1 MVTIKLFAAAA
12 QAVGARQLTGDW
24 AGKTVAQVLDELKC
38 QYPGLAALG
47 DALAPAINL
56 EYAELNQ
63 VLADGDELA
72 FIPPV
77 SGGQEPDLFEIT
89 PDPLSADAIAAKVV
103 APETGAAV
111 VFVGTVREWTKGK
124 RTVRL
129 EYEAYPEMAR
139 RELERIGREISE
151 RWPGARTAIS
161 HRTGVLGIGEA
172 SVVIAVA
179 TPHRAD
185 AFDACRHAIE
195 RIKQIVPIWKK
206 EIWEDGEEW
215 IGHQSGP
222 DWMHPGLA
230 EARKR
235 AEH

>member
-12 QAVGARQLTGDW
+12 QAAGVRQLSGDW
-24 AGKTVAQVLDELKC
+24 AGKSVAQVLDEL
-38 QYPGLAALG
+38 QARYPGLAALG
-47 DALAPAINL
+47 SALAPAVNL
-56 EYAELNQ
+56 EYALPEQ

-77 SGGQEPDLFEIT
+77 SGGEEDRFEVT
-89 PDPLSADAIAAKVV
+89 AAPLSGDAIAAKVV

-111 VFVGTVREWTKGK
+111 LFVGTVREWTKGR

-139 RELERIGREISE
+139 RELQRIGQEIEE
-151 RWPGARTAIS
+151 RWPGARAAIS
-161 HRTGVLGIGEA
+161 HRTGLLEIGEA

-195 RIKQIVPIWKK
+195 RLKQIVPIWKK
-206 EIWEDGEEW
+206 EVWEDGEEW
-215 IGHQSGP
+215 MGHQSGP

-230 EARKR
+230 EARKQGG
-235 AEH
+235 